1 VQCHRTVDPKPLLS
15 PKQPCC
21 QSSVRADANHVK
33 SVDKQEE
40 KLRAVCSIRRQLAA
54 RSGFERGCDRQ
65 SPIRHVCASEEYY
78 CATLQQTIRF
88 TRSVDEVRLAY
99 AESGIGPPLVKAAN
113 WLSHLEFDWQ
123 SPVWRHWFGFFSSAH
138 RLIRYDAR
146 GCGLSDWE
154 VADLTLAAQ
163 VADLEAVVEAARVD
177 RFALIGISQGG
188 AVAIE
193 YSIRHPE
200 RVSHLVLYG
209 AFARGWKHRGEQAAR
224 QHRALN
230 ELVRLGW
237 GQENPAFRK
246 LFATMFVPDASEEQE
261 RWFSD
266 LMRITSQPD
275 IAARI
280 LEATED
286 INIVNRL
293 AAVSVPTLVIHGLGD
308 ACISYSQGREFATG
322 IPGAKFVTLESRN
335 HILLESEPAWARFR
349 EAFEEFTGQKA
360 PQGEPAGKGVTFDQL
375 TARELDILGHLARG
389 LSNAEIAKRVFISE
403 KTVRNHL
410 TSIFSKLDVDSRAKA
425 IVLAREG
432 GLIKRR
438 EGHSS

>member
-1 VQCHRTVDPKPLLS
+1 MK
-15 PKQPCC
+15 
-21 QSSVRADANHVK
+21 
-33 SVDKQEE
+33 
-40 KLRAVCSIRRQLAA
+40 
-54 RSGFERGCDRQ
+54 
-65 SPIRHVCASEEYY
+65 
-78 CATLQQTIRF
+78 QTIRF
-88 TRSVDEVRLAY
+88 TRSADEVRLAY
-99 AESGIGPPLVKAAN
+99 AESGTGPPLVKAAN

-123 SPVWRHWFGFFSSAH
+123 SPLWRHWFGFFSSAH

-146 GCGLSDWE
+146 GCGLSDWD

-163 VADLEAVVEAARVD
+163 VADLEAVVESAHVD
-177 RFALIGISQGG
+177 RFAFIGISQGG
-188 AVAIE
+188 AIAVE
-193 YSIRHPE
+193 YAIRHPE

-209 AFARGWKHRGEQAAR
+209 AFTRGWKHRGEEIAR
-224 QHRALN
+224 QFRALHD
-230 ELVRLGW
+230 LVRLGW

-246 LFATMFVPDASEEQE
+246 LFATMFVPDASDEQE

-266 LMRITSQPD
+266 LMRITSQPE

-293 AAVSVPTLVIHGLGD
+293 PAVSVPTLVIHALGD
-308 ACISYSQGREFATG
+308 ACISYSQGREFAIG

-360 PQGEPAGKGVTFDQL
+360 PQAEPAGKGETFDQL

-389 LSNAEIAKRVFISE
+389 LSNVEIAKRVFISE

-425 IVLAREG
+425 IVLARDG
-432 GLIKRR
+432 GLVK
-438 EGHSS
+438 

>member
-1 VQCHRTVDPKPLLS
+1 MH
-15 PKQPCC
+15 
-21 QSSVRADANHVK
+21 
-33 SVDKQEE
+33 
-40 KLRAVCSIRRQLAA
+40 
-54 RSGFERGCDRQ
+54 
-65 SPIRHVCASEEYY
+65 
-78 CATLQQTIRF
+78 QTIRF

-99 AESGIGPPLVKAAN
+99 AESGTGSPLVKAAN

-146 GCGLSDWE
+146 GCGLSDWD

-163 VADLEAVVEAARVD
+163 VADLEAVVESAHVD

-188 AVAIE
+188 AVAVE

-209 AFARGWKHRGEQAAR
+209 AFARGWKHRGEEIAR
-224 QHRALN
+224 QYRALN

-246 LFATMFVPDASEEQE
+246 LFATMFVPEASEEQE
-261 RWFSD
+261 RWFAD
-266 LMRITSQPD
+266 LMRVTSEPE

-280 LEATED
+280 IEATGD
-286 INIVNRL
+286 IDVVDRL
-293 AAVSVPTLVIHGLGD
+293 PAVTVPTLVIHGRDD
-308 ACISYSQGREFATG
+308 ARVPYAQGRALATT
-322 IPGAKFVTLESRN
+322 IPGAHFVTLESRN

-349 EAFEEFTGQKA
+349 TVFGEFIGEKVPEENYVA
-360 PQGEPAGKGVTFDQL
+360 RSASFDQL
-375 TARELDILGHLARG
+375 TARELDILCHLARG
-389 LSNAEIAKRVFISE
+389 LSNAEIAERVFISE

-425 IVLAREG
+425 IVLARDG
-432 GLIKRR
+432 GLVK
-438 EGHSS
+438 